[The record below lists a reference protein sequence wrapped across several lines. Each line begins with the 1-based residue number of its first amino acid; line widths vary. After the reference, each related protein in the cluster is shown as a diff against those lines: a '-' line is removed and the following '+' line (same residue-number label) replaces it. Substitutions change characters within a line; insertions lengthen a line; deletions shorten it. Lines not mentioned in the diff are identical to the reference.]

1 MTIKVTVSGQDAQA
15 AAQIQAMLNAILSA
29 GQDDT
34 QAEIELDNQAGN
46 APENDVEP
54 LTNAPVGYVL
64 VERHPTMNIA
74 LYEHRTEA
82 HALTLIDGVVAT
94 LPNMSPEELFD
105 LVVEAKN
112 ADELNA
118 KLEAMQEESDDD
130 GELRY
135 VAGYQRNEYGHYD
148 LLAVYNLEQAKETFG
163 EKFEAWLEVTGSF
176 HDAILFASEL
186 DEVEE
191 FTTNERINAFREEMA
206 G

>member
-54 LTNAPVGYVL
+54 LTNTPVGYVL

-82 HALTLIDGVVAT
+82 HALTLINGVVAT

-105 LVVEAKN
+105 LVTEADSEEELEAK
-112 ADELNA
+112 LNA
-118 KLEAMQEESDDD
+118 VQEQLESEAFQFLGGYRLTDD
-130 GELRY
+130 GEY
-135 VAGYQRNEYGHYD
+135 VLWAIYD
-148 LLAVYNLEQAKETFG
+148 LRQAKEEFG
-163 EKFEAWLEVTGSF
+163 DDYLTWFKGVCEF
-176 HDAILFASEL
+176 HDEIALSDDQEDIPP
-186 DEVEE
+186 
-191 FTTNERINAFREEMA
+191 RITAEQINQAN
-206 G
+206 